1 MGQIESMSGFVLL
14 RQAFNRTPRRDYAR
28 LGGDHTRIIAVKYE
42 LVEADPR
49 IPDLKELKL
58 LRGAL
63 DFLKEK
69 GADEFTKLFGDYFVA
84 SYTWGLRY
92 DATVEIVVEPGSS
105 YREQEE
111 VRKYPWCGEY
121 RISIREYDPGKLCED
136 VSKLVQAVINNV
148 NTNALSERNN
158 GKSSDDAVNAI
169 NNNLNQLEREFHNIS
184 IRVSHSSR
192 TGTPGDMSFTLR
204 DFITNL

>member
-1 MGQIESMSGFVLL
+1 M
-14 RQAFNRTPRRDYAR
+14 
-28 LGGDHTRIIAVKYE
+28 
-42 LVEADPR
+42 
-49 IPDLKELKL
+49 
-58 LRGAL
+58 

-136 VSKLVQAVINNV
+136 VSKLVQAVINR
-148 NTNALSERNN
+148 AF
-158 GKSSDDAVNAI
+158 GA
-169 NNNLNQLEREFHNIS
+169 
-184 IRVSHSSR
+184 
-192 TGTPGDMSFTLR
+192 
-204 DFITNL
+204 